1 MGLFEDAVIYATQ
14 KHNGKVRKVSGIP
27 AILHSME
34 VAYIISTITG
44 DMEVMVAGILHEIV
58 EDTDGTLEE
67 IRAQFGD
74 RIARLVDSE
83 TEPRFEGMDKV
94 LTWKMR
100 KEESIK
106 KLKSLGDRD
115 VEILWLADKLSNIRS
130 LAGAYSEQ
138 GDQLWQ
144 SFNQKDPQM
153 HLWYYKT
160 IAEVLEMHLN
170 RTAAFKEYIKHLNSI
185 FPGAF
190 ASEKAKYKKYR
201 EVSLDGCRLIGKGSK
216 GEVYRYDDELVLKLY
231 NEKNQYKD
239 IERENALARQAFVA
253 GIPTAISF
261 GIVKVGNRYGSLFEL
276 LDSSTVSSMI
286 ASNPEKVRSYAAIM
300 AELAQKI
307 HHTDASKMNLPHYID
322 EVYTWIDTGIAYE
335 DEALAARIRTMVEQL
350 PDNNTIIHGD
360 FHTGNVMTHMGEYIL
375 IDMDSLSIC
384 HPIVELSGL
393 YMFYVGFGELD
404 NSMVEN
410 FMGFS
415 YDVSLE
421 FFNSFMVQYLGTEDI
436 ADVVN
441 KAALLCYVRLV
452 RRCYKKG
459 MALSE
464 QDAKARDYYMSKI
477 IGLLDKVDS
486 LSF

>member
-14 KHNGKVRKVSGIP
+14 KHNGKVRKVTGIP

-44 DMEVMVAGILHEIV
+44 DMEVMVAGMLHEIV

-83 TEPRFEGMDKV
+83 TEPWFEGMDKV

-170 RTAAFKEYIKHLNSI
+170 RTAVFKEYIKHLNSI

-190 ASEKAKYKKYR
+190 ASDKAKYKKYR

-261 GIVKVGNRYGSLFEL
+261 GIVKAGNRYGSLFEL

-322 EVYTWIDTGIAYE
+322 EVYAWIDTGIAYE

-404 NSMVEN
+404 KSMVEN

-421 FFNSFMVQYLGTEDI
+421 LFNSFMVQYLGTEDI

-464 QDAKARDYYMSKI
+464 QDAKARDYYMNKI